1 MLEALSDAFGAPA
14 PTDRLDPQGDGP
26 VRVGVLVFHGV
37 EILDFAG
44 PLEVLSALGCITIG
58 EASEVTCQGGLRI
71 VPDRI
76 VADDPPI
83 DVLVVPGG
91 PGTRRPE
98 GETQPLVEYIRRR
111 AGQARIVA
119 GVCTGAFF
127 LGRAGLLDGRRATTH
142 RRWKDALAQRFP
154 TVALTDGRTVD
165 DGHIVTSAGVSAGI
179 DLGLLLLARL
189 QGAQAARHEAQRIEW
204 PGTAPEADSG

>member
-1 MLEALSDAFGAPA
+1 MTDAVPGSP
-14 PTDRLDPQGDGP
+14 GSP
-26 VRVGVLVFHGV
+26 VRHGPAGCGGGGPMRLGVLVFHGV

-71 VPDRI
+71 LPDRL
-76 VADDPPI
+76 VADDPPL

-111 AGQARIVA
+111 SGQARIVA
-119 GVCTGAFF
+119 AVCTGAFF

-179 DLGLLLLARL
+179 DLGLLLVARL
-189 QGAQAARHEAQRIEW
+189 QGVQASRQEAQRIEW
-204 PGTAPEADSG
+204 PVTIPAADGG